1 MKKTIVLG
9 ASENPSRYSYLAV
22 ERLRAHGHPVI
33 AVGRQEGKIGDTPIQ
48 TGQPAVAGVD
58 TVTLYLNPALQEA
71 AYDYIIGLSPR
82 RVIFNPGTENEA
94 FESLLKTRG
103 IEPVEACTLVMLAAG
118 LY

>member
-1 MKKTIVLG
+1 
-9 ASENPSRYSYLAV
+9 
-22 ERLRAHGHPVI
+22 
-33 AVGRQEGKIGDTPIQ
+33 
-48 TGQPAVAGVD
+48 
-58 TVTLYLNPALQEA
+58 LYLNPALQEA